1 MFLYPSLLWM
11 LLPLALMLWKSP
23 KKAALVV
30 HLVIL
35 MLLVFTLARPI
46 QKQALQEAS
55 IEAKDI
61 IIALDVSYS
70 MKSTDLLPTRY
81 DFAKETIRALL
92 EKNPSSN
99 IMLIAFTSNPL
110 LLSPPTTD
118 HRLIEVALQSLNPE
132 YILTKGTSL
141 KALFKK
147 LSSIHITNK
156 HLIILSDG
164 GEREEIEKDFETL
177 NRLLLDTGAYVH
189 ILALGTKQGTTIR
202 TKEGVS
208 LKDKQGNLVI
218 SRINPLLDKLARS
231 VNGTYMTANA
241 SPQATA
247 STLSKLMADT
257 NSKTQHIQ
265 KMQYHYK
272 EWYPI
277 PLTLALLLFLLVHTR
292 GVRYLLLLF
301 SLLGLPLHASIE
313 ASVRASFFDLY
324 HLQQAYKCY
333 ADKTYTCVQKNLKQI
348 HSPSLQSRLLLANTY
363 YKQEN
368 YKQAIL
374 TYRSIRTSSVS
385 KKQLLY
391 YNIATAYAHMQA
403 YDKAKIYY
411 TKALQLQ
418 PDKDAQFNLALIAL
432 KHDKREA
439 SLGIAHP
446 KSQSADSSKSESQE
460 KQKENER
467 EEDQPSSG
475 SGGGGESTSKEKQKE
490 SKLRSDES
498 QEDTPHPLGSKAYE
512 LINKGYIRETQPW

>member
-1 MFLYPSLLWM
+1 MMFLYPSLLWM
-11 LLPLALMLWKSP
+11 FLPLGLLLWKSP
-23 KKAALVV
+23 KSATIRI
-30 HLVIL
+30 HLIVLI
-35 MLLVFTLARPI
+35 LLVFALARPVE
-46 QKQALQEAS
+46 KQVLQEAS

-70 MKSTDLLPTRY
+70 MQATDLLPTRY
-81 DFAKETIRALL
+81 DFAKETIRTLL

-118 HRLIEVALQSLNPE
+118 HRLIEVALQSLNPK

-147 LSSIHITNK
+147 LSSMDITNK
-156 HLIILSDG
+156 HLIVLSDG
-164 GEREEIEKDFETL
+164 GERGEVSKDFEEFKK
-177 NRLLLDTGAYVH
+177 LLLDTGAYVH
-189 ILALGTKQGTTIR
+189 ILALGTTQGTTILG
-202 TKEGVS
+202 KDGVS

-241 SPQATA
+241 TPQATA
-247 STLSKLMADT
+247 STLSKLLVDT
-257 NSKTQHIQ
+257 NNKTQHIK
-265 KMQYHYK
+265 KMQFHYK

-301 SLLGLPLHASIE
+301 ALLGLPLHASIQ
-313 ASVRASFFDLY
+313 ASFFDLY
-324 HLQQAYKCY
+324 HLQQAYACY
-333 ADKTYTCVQKNLKQI
+333 ANKTYACVQKNLKQI
-348 HSPSLQSRLLLANTY
+348 HAPSLQSRLLLANTY

-391 YNIATAYAHMQA
+391 YNIATAYAQMQA

-418 PDKDAQFNLALIAL
+418 PDEDTEFNLALIAL
-432 KHDKREA
+432 KHDKKEA

-446 KSQSADSSKSESQE
+446 KSQSTDSSKSESQE
-460 KQKENER
+460 KQKENAR

-475 SGGGGESTSKEKQKE
+475 SGGGGESTTKEKQKE

-498 QEDTPHPLGSKAYE
+498 QDDTPHPLGSKVYE

>member
-1 MFLYPSLLWM
+1 MMFLYPALLWM
-11 LLPLALMLWKSP
+11 LIPLGVLFWKSP
-23 KKAALVV
+23 KKATLAV
-30 HLVIL
+30 HLIIL
-35 MLLVFTLARPI
+35 MLLLFALARPI
-46 QKQALQEAS
+46 QKQVLQETN

-70 MKSTDLLPTRY
+70 MQAKDLSPTRY
-81 DFAKETIRALL
+81 DFAKETIQALL
-92 EKNPSSN
+92 EENPSDN

-118 HRLIEVALQSLNPE
+118 HGLLEVALESLNPE

-147 LSSIHITNK
+147 LSSMYLTNR

-164 GEREEIEKDFETL
+164 GEREEIEKDFEAL
-177 NRLLLDTGAYVH
+177 KKLLLDTGAYVH
-189 ILALGTKQGTTIR
+189 ILALGTTQGTTIR
-202 TKEGVS
+202 SKEGVNV
-208 LKDKQGNLVI
+208 KDKQGNLVI
-218 SRINPLLDKLARS
+218 SRINPLLEKLSRS

-241 SPQATA
+241 TPQATA
-247 STLSKLMADT
+247 SRLNKLLENTD
-257 NSKTQHIQ
+257 NKTQPIQ

-277 PLTLALLLFLLVHTR
+277 PLSLALLLFLLVHTR

-301 SLLGLPLHASIE
+301 ALLGLPLQ
-313 ASVRASFFDLY
+313 ASFLDLY
-324 HLQQAYKCY
+324 YLQQAYTCY
-333 ADKTYTCVQKNLKQI
+333 EDKTYACVQKNLKQI
-348 HSPSLQSRLLLANTY
+348 HTPSLQGRLLLANMH
-363 YKQEN
+363 YKLKN

-374 TYRSIRTSSVS
+374 TYKSIYSSS
-385 KKQLLY
+385 ASNKQLLY
-391 YNIATAYAHMQA
+391 YNIATAYAQMKA

-418 PDKDAQFNLALIAL
+418 PDEDAQFNLALIAL
-432 KHDKREA
+432 KHDKKEA

-490 SKLRSDES
+490 SKLRSDER
-498 QEDTPHPLGSKAYE
+498 QDETPHPLGSKVYE
-512 LINKGYIRETQPW
+512 LINKGYICETQPW